1 MRVLV
6 TSLKRGC
13 YHVSTSSDCG
23 NFMAGD
29 TIEAIGNGDIIFAGM
44 ELLRADVLCGIYVDV
59 EYMP

>member
-1 MRVLV
+1 
-6 TSLKRGC
+6 
-13 YHVSTSSDCG
+13 
-23 NFMAGD
+23 MAGD